1 MYIIHMLPLKAGVY
15 NLIWSHAASDTE
27 RLATLQA
34 EREEAQIDYCTP
46 VESIGHER
54 HI

>member
-15 NLIWSHAASDTE
+15 NLIWSHAASDTVK
-27 RLATLQA
+27 LATLQA
-34 EREEAQIDYCTP
+34 EREEAQKDYCKL

-54 HI
+54 QI